1 MKKSKVLKPP
11 VFSGKRRGLSLHIIY
26 LLAFVFI
33 LSCTPA
39 YAAEVIVTN
48 SVLGGLEGVN
58 NDTLEGGD
66 GAGSALVRLR
76 VIFLSL
82 NKQAHSLDGAT
93 EKMTADPLPN
103 DAKIVTGQRLFF
115 TLHVDNP
122 TVADLYK
129 LTMQDKLDE
138 SAFEYVEGSMQMAT
152 TEAGTPAKEDD
163 FKTNLTDNID
173 SDVASFAD
181 IQNSPKGRDLF
192 TLGEIPN
199 QKNAIVSV
207 QPGKRL
213 TIRFKVIVK

>member
-1 MKKSKVLKPP
+1 MKKLNGKKFLK
-11 VFSGKRRGLSLHIIY
+11 LIIY
-26 LLAFVFI
+26 LLACVFM
-33 LSCTPA
+33 LSSTA
-39 YAAEVIVTN
+39 YAADVIVTN
-48 SVLGGLEGVN
+48 SVLGGLEGIN

-82 NKQAHSLDGAT
+82 NKQAHSLEGAT
-93 EKMTADPLPN
+93 EKMAIDPLPT
-103 DAKIVTGQRLFF
+103 DAKIVTGQRVYF

-138 SAFEYVEGSMQMAT
+138 SAFEYVEGSMQMAIT
-152 TEAGTPAKEDD
+152 DVGVVPKEED
-163 FKTNLTDNID
+163 FKTNLTDNTD
-173 SDVASFAD
+173 SDVASFSETSG
-181 IQNSPKGRDLF
+181 SPKGKDLF

-199 QKNAIVSV
+199 QKNALVSV

-213 TIRFKVIVK
+213 TVRFKVIVK